1 MLSISISK
9 NQSAKVRGAYAFQH
23 MSIIT
28 KSSQD
33 VIQYYKNI
41 TSPIRANARI
51 QRETYM
57 NSTKYA
63 HKLQKK
69 NSKDEQGGLKEEG
82 PGQSTDDP
90 RFLYASLISNQKNP

>member
-1 MLSISISK
+1 
-9 NQSAKVRGAYAFQH
+9 
-23 MSIIT
+23 
-28 KSSQD
+28 
-33 VIQYYKNI
+33 
-41 TSPIRANARI
+41 
-51 QRETYM
+51 M

-63 HKLQKK
+63 HKLQKE